1 MPSKMFHG
9 SRVLSEQW
17 KGVKQWKGVRSN
29 GKVSGVI
36 VCWLKQW
43 KGVRSHCLLVD
54 GLVAVHAGEEW
65 DNQWWD
71 NQWRT

>member
-1 MPSKMFHG
+1 MPSNMIHG

-17 KGVKQWKGVRSN
+17 KGV
-29 GKVSGVI
+29 
-36 VCWLKQW
+36 KQW